1 MRRAPKA
8 GRASAGADAPRRRL
22 RGGIRFRLTVGLLAL
37 AAVGCVLLY
46 ALAMNQLD
54 RSVEASVTEDL
65 TSLQSNTAVYVR
77 QSLMLEERNN
87 DEESF
92 RSAAKSIAEELYATN
107 RRPLTLYSLSG
118 ERLLRLGD
126 AGTAGSPAGAP
137 GGQQQDP
144 AFQSALEGSAAYS
157 LHYGEDRTL
166 TANFVMP
173 VTVAGETIGI
183 IGYSLDYTS
192 LYRRFDQLAHTL
204 LLGTMA
210 VLLLICGVVLL
221 YLNHILN
228 PIRRLS
234 ALSTRVAAQMRKGA
248 VPAPEEGAKPAR
260 GRHAR
265 KRRRA
270 AVPRDEVSEL
280 SQNYDTMLRTVGEQF
295 TRIQEDRV
303 RILQLLDSRQ
313 AFYNNVT
320 HELKTPLTSIRGYA
334 EVLQENGFTDKE
346 FFDKGISHILSES
359 DRMYHMVVTLLELSR
374 MSDAVN
380 VPKDRVNLNDLLA
393 QVCEGM
399 QFKAEKYGDAIELS
413 VRQRA
418 VVMGSETQLKEVFIN
433 IIDNAIKYG
442 YPNSTIQV
450 LVNCNRENVNVQ
462 VVNSGDGIEEKE
474 IPKLFIPFYR
484 RKDREGKREEG
495 SSGLGLGI
503 VKQLVEQHGG
513 RIDIASRP
521 KGLTVV
527 TVVLPTARAREGQAG

>member
-8 GRASAGADAPRRRL
+8 GRAAAGADAPRRRL

-46 ALAMNQLD
+46 ALAMSQLD

-137 GGQQQDP
+137 EGQQQDP

-280 SQNYDTMLRTVGEQF
+280 SQNYDTMLRTVG
-295 TRIQEDRV
+295 
-303 RILQLLDSRQ
+303 
-313 AFYNNVT
+313 
-320 HELKTPLTSIRGYA
+320 
-334 EVLQENGFTDKE
+334 
-346 FFDKGISHILSES
+346 
-359 DRMYHMVVTLLELSR
+359 
-374 MSDAVN
+374 
-380 VPKDRVNLNDLLA
+380 
-393 QVCEGM
+393 
-399 QFKAEKYGDAIELS
+399 
-413 VRQRA
+413 
-418 VVMGSETQLKEVFIN
+418 
-433 IIDNAIKYG
+433 
-442 YPNSTIQV
+442 
-450 LVNCNRENVNVQ
+450 
-462 VVNSGDGIEEKE
+462 
-474 IPKLFIPFYR
+474 
-484 RKDREGKREEG
+484 
-495 SSGLGLGI
+495 
-503 VKQLVEQHGG
+503 
-513 RIDIASRP
+513 
-521 KGLTVV
+521 
-527 TVVLPTARAREGQAG
+527 

>member
-8 GRASAGADAPRRRL
+8 GRAAAGADAPRRRL

-92 RSAAKSIAEELYATN
+92 RSAAKSIAE
-107 RRPLTLYSLSG
+107 G
-118 ERLLRLGD
+118 KID
-126 AGTAGSPAGAP
+126 AVAIAR
-137 GGQQQDP
+137 QQQDP

-320 HELKTPLTSIRGYA
+320 HELKTPLTTIQGYA
-334 EVLQENGFTDKE
+334 Q
-346 FFDKGISHILSES
+346 
-359 DRMYHMVVTLLELSR
+359 LLEQAGAADGELFSR
-374 MSDAVN
+374 GLTHIQHESARLHRMVIQLLEMSDIDRGGSLEPMDAAAVLRS
-380 VPKDRVNLNDLLA
+380 VA
-393 QVCEGM
+393 QSM
-399 QFKAEKYGDAIELS
+399 ALKAVRYGCAIRFDGEESLPILGREER
-413 VRQRA
+413 VRQ
-418 VVMGSETQLKEVFIN
+418 LCIN
-433 IIDNAIKYG
+433 LIDNAIKYG
-442 YPNSTIQV
+442 APGETIWAV
-450 LVNCNRENVNVQ
+450 ADRSGSRASLRVINRGE
-462 VVNSGDGIEEKE
+462 GFTDEEAE
-474 IPKLFIPFYR
+474 RLFEPFYR
-484 RKDREGKREEG
+484 VDKEHSREMG
-495 SSGLGLGI
+495 SAGLGLSICKKI
-503 VKQLVEQHGG
+503 VEEHGG
-513 RIDIASRP
+513 AI
-521 KGLTVV
+521 
-527 TVVLPTARAREGQAG
+527 RARSRGGYTVFEVRLPLDKAKWEGGAPA

>member
-8 GRASAGADAPRRRL
+8 GRAAAGADAPRRRL

-280 SQNYDTMLRTVGEQF
+280 SQNYDTMLRTV
-295 TRIQEDRV
+295 
-303 RILQLLDSRQ
+303 
-313 AFYNNVT
+313 A
-320 HELKTPLTSIRGYA
+320 
-334 EVLQENGFTDKE
+334 
-346 FFDKGISHILSES
+346 
-359 DRMYHMVVTLLELSR
+359 
-374 MSDAVN
+374 
-380 VPKDRVNLNDLLA
+380 
-393 QVCEGM
+393 
-399 QFKAEKYGDAIELS
+399 
-413 VRQRA
+413 
-418 VVMGSETQLKEVFIN
+418 
-433 IIDNAIKYG
+433 
-442 YPNSTIQV
+442 
-450 LVNCNRENVNVQ
+450 
-462 VVNSGDGIEEKE
+462 
-474 IPKLFIPFYR
+474 
-484 RKDREGKREEG
+484 
-495 SSGLGLGI
+495 SSSP
-503 VKQLVEQHGG
+503 
-513 RIDIASRP
+513 ASRRTACASSSSWTAARP
-521 KGLTVV
+521 ST
-527 TVVLPTARAREGQAG
+527 TTSPTSSRPR

>member
-8 GRASAGADAPRRRL
+8 GRAAADADAPRRRL

-137 GGQQQDP
+137 EGQQQDP

-320 HELKTPLTSIRGYA
+320 HELKTPLTTIQGYA
-334 EVLQENGFTDKE
+334 Q
-346 FFDKGISHILSES
+346 
-359 DRMYHMVVTLLELSR
+359 LLEQAGAADGELFSR
-374 MSDAVN
+374 GLAHIQHESARLHRMVIQLLEMSDIDRGGSLEPMDAAAVLRS
-380 VPKDRVNLNDLLA
+380 VA
-393 QVCEGM
+393 QSM
-399 QFKAEKYGDAIELS
+399 SLKAVRYGCAIRFDGEESLPILGREER
-413 VRQRA
+413 VRQ
-418 VVMGSETQLKEVFIN
+418 LCIN
-433 IIDNAIKYG
+433 LIDNAIKYG
-442 YPNSTIQV
+442 APGETIWAV
-450 LVNCNRENVNVQ
+450 ADHSGSRASMRVINRGE
-462 VVNSGDGIEEKE
+462 GFTDEEAE
-474 IPKLFIPFYR
+474 RLFEPFYR
-484 RKDREGKREEG
+484 VDKEHSREMG
-495 SSGLGLGI
+495 SAGLGLSICKKI
-503 VKQLVEQHGG
+503 VEEHGG
-513 RIDIASRP
+513 AI
-521 KGLTVV
+521 
-527 TVVLPTARAREGQAG
+527 RARSRGGYTVFEVRLPLDKAKWEGGAPA